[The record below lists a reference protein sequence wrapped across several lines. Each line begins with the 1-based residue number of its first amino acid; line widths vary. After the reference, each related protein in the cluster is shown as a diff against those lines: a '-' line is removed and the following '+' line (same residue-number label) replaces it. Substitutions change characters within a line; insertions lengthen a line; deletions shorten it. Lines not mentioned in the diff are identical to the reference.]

1 MQAEKIVLKSV
12 ADAVA
17 AINAVGST
25 NSELM
30 ATRAIHINVLIRGVP
45 GAEARALKKAYN
57 DVGAEAAISHEAY
70 YEKNGAITDMIA
82 MGSIYQHREVRRVL
96 ADTVALRP
104 LISALEAAVENAPE
118 ARSVRCEE

>member
-1 MQAEKIVLKSV
+1 MQAEKIELKCV

-17 AINAVGST
+17 AIDAVGST

-30 ATRAIHINVLIRGVP
+30 ATRAIHVNVLLRGVP
-45 GAEARALKKAYN
+45 GPEARSLKKAYN

-70 YEKNGAITDMIA
+70 YEKNGAVTDLIA

-96 ADTVALRP
+96 ADVAALRP
-104 LISALEAAVENAPE
+104 LTSALEAAVENAPE
-118 ARSVRCEE
+118 TKFGSAAE

>member
-1 MQAEKIVLKSV
+1 MQAEKIALNSV
-12 ADAVA
+12 SEAVA
-17 AINAVGST
+17 AIEAIGSS

-30 ATRAIHINVLIRGVP
+30 ATRAIHINVLLRRVP

-70 YEKNGAITDMIA
+70 YEKNGAVTDMIV

-96 ADTVALRP
+96 ADAPGLRP
-104 LISALEAAVENAPE
+104 LTSALEAAVENAPE
-118 ARSVRCEE
+118 AKVTRPSP